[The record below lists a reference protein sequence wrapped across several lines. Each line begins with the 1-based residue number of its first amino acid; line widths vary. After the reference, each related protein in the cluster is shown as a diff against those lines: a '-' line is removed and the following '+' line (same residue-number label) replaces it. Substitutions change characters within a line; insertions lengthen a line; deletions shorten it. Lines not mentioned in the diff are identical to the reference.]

1 LGAGINVTKDQVA
14 NREDARN
21 LPSGSPEHY
30 SSYIG
35 PPHQFDF
42 MGATQFR
49 LACSLGLRENHKFL
63 DFGCGSLRAGRLL
76 IPYLNAGC
84 YFGIEPN
91 SWLVEEGIRNEIGEA
106 MVRRKECRFDFND
119 QFDSSV
125 FGETFDFIVAQSIFS
140 HTGRAQVEA
149 CLQSF
154 KSALRPDGLVLATF
168 IPTANAAEDHP
179 DDDWV
184 YPECVLY
191 TEQSISGFAERAGL
205 AIVRIPWFH
214 PRQVW
219 YIMAHDRSLLPSEAD
234 IVQHLTGVVLRAP
247 DIALEI

>member
-1 LGAGINVTKDQVA
+1 VAGSQFTSRKDA
-14 NREDARN
+14 SK
-21 LPSGSPEHY
+21 LPPGSPEHY

-76 IPYLNAGC
+76 IPYLDKGC

-91 SWLVEEGIRNEIGEA
+91 SWLVDEGIKNEIGEA
-106 MVRRKECRFDFND
+106 IIRRKECRFDHND
-119 QFDSSV
+119 RFDSSV

-140 HTGRAQVEA
+140 HTGRAQVEK
-149 CLQSF
+149 CLAGF
-154 KSALRPDGLVLATF
+154 KSVLRPDGLILATF
-168 IPTANAAEDHP
+168 LPTAKPSEDHRG
-179 DDDWV
+179 DDWV

-191 TEQSISGFAERAGL
+191 TDTSITGFAHGAGL
-205 AIVRIPWFH
+205 DIVRIPWFH

-219 YIMAHDRSLLPSEAD
+219 YLMAHERSLLPSDED
-234 IVQHLTGVVLRAP
+234 IAKHLTGVVLRAP
-247 DIALEI
+247 DIVLET